1 MEQEGASASVRPFRC
16 PKGENH
22 LESNGTSSSSTGPRN
37 HSYQAEAFNH
47 SAQVDGESFWN
58 QESTSIGT
66 LTSGLPYASSV
77 RSEPF
82 AHGTLSQYELLRL
95 LGSTQWQTGTGTH
108 NPWDY
113 GRDAAVQTYG
123 EPAVTPSVATLGSL
137 FNAYQS
143 LDRPDVIR
151 YSQASSS
158 AVFLAPEEEEHSYLG
173 EMRRPLQDYS
183 TGPVTEDPWNSLR
196 NRPTSISDLVLNDDH
211 PRCYGYDPI
220 ATPDDWSAN
229 VPPLPEI
236 STPASSYPISSLG
249 GVSLFEEP
257 PVAQLQAAGSIS
269 VGIQINWDSKTG
281 QPLGNVRAKRRPS
294 VEERASSQ
302 EVRRRG
308 GSCASCRASH
318 RKVIF
323 WTASLLSSVLIQN
336 HSVFYFTSYSW
347 I

>member
-1 MEQEGASASVRPFRC
+1 MVQEGASASVRPFRC
-16 PKGENH
+16 PKGVNH
-22 LESNGTSSSSTGPRN
+22 LESNGSFSSSAGSRN
-37 HSYQAEAFNH
+37 RSYQAEAFNH
-47 SAQVDGESFWN
+47 SAQADGESFWN
-58 QESTSIGT
+58 QESTLIGT
-66 LTSGLPYASSV
+66 STSGLPHASSV
-77 RSEPF
+77 RFEPF
-82 AHGTLSQYELLRL
+82 AHGTLSQNDRLRL
-95 LGSTQWQTGTGTH
+95 LESTQWQAGTDMH

-113 GRDAAVQTYG
+113 GRDAAVQNYG

-137 FNAYQS
+137 FNAYPS
-143 LDRPDVIR
+143 WDRPDVNR

-158 AVFLAPEEEEHSYLG
+158 VVSFSPEEEEHLYLG

-183 TGPVTEDPWNSLR
+183 TGPVTEEPWNWLR
-196 NRPTSISDLVLNDDH
+196 NRPTSISNSVINDDH
-211 PRCYGYDPI
+211 PRYDGYDPI
-220 ATPDDWSAN
+220 ATPEDWNAN

-236 STPASSYPISSLG
+236 STPASSHPTSSSG
-249 GVSLFEEP
+249 GVSLFEKP
-257 PVAQLQAAGSIS
+257 PVAQLHAARCIS
-269 VGIQINWDSKTG
+269 VGTQINWDSKTG
-281 QPLGNVRAKRRPS
+281 QPLGNMRAKRRPS

-302 EVRRRG
+302 QVRHRG